1 MASEVHHIRL
11 MPFSRSLLLLTLLAF
26 PACASTD
33 FQGVVIR
40 IADGDTITVL
50 HENVPE
56 RIRLWGIDSP
66 EKKQDFG
73 TRAKQFTGD
82 LAFQKTVTVRVKDH
96 DRYGRTV
103 AEIMLPDGGNLNKEI
118 LNAGMAWVFRRYC
131 HDQTYYHLESEAKE
145 QRIGLWSQPHPT
157 APWDFRK
164 TVLMQ

>member
-1 MASEVHHIRL
+1 VGHY
-11 MPFSRSLLLLTLLAF
+11 
-26 PACASTD
+26 
-33 FQGVVIR
+33 
-40 IADGDTITVL
+40 
-50 HENVPE
+50 
-56 RIRLWGIDSP
+56 SP

-103 AEIMLPDGGNLNKEI
+103 AEIMLPNGGNLNKEI
-118 LNAGMAWVFRRYC
+118 LKAGMAWVFRRYC
-131 HDQTYYHLESEAKE
+131 HDKTYYRLESEAKE

-164 TVLMQ
+164 TVVMQ